1 MRLNPQVK
9 MVLFVLVILCFL
21 LVLVFQ
27 VWGDSMRMA
36 RANALLTNE
45 HRVQAA
51 SRIYADLAVKQPD
64 SPHILHNLALSA
76 YENHRFTQALK
87 VFTDGLAKLEKPEN
101 GSPVP
106 SCRRQELTYKYR
118 YHLGNTSF
126 MLAEEEKLADTQ
138 RRQYLEA
145 ALDHYQKALLI
156 DASDPDAK
164 YNYELTKL
172 HLQHQDEKRPE
183 KTGEEPG
190 QTQNDDNQNNQGKND
205 EEDSRDR
212 ADDHDSPSAA
222 QQDKSSAPEK
232 SAAGEEGMSKEEAIY
247 LLDLT
252 KMEEEYYTP
261 QKNPVYDDEA
271 NQGVSKQPEK
281 DW

>member
-1 MRLNPQVK
+1 LRLNPQVK

-45 HRVQAA
+45 RRVQAA
-51 SRIYADLAVKQPD
+51 NRIYADLAVKHPD
-64 SPHILHNLALSA
+64 SPHILHNLALST
-76 YENHRFTQALK
+76 YENHRFTQALE

-101 GSPVP
+101 GSPLSSRGP
-106 SCRRQELTYKYR
+106 QELTYKYR
-118 YHLGNTSF
+118 YHLGNTNF
-126 MLAEEEKLADTQ
+126 KLAEEGKLADTQ

-172 HLQHQDEKRPE
+172 HLQLQDEKRPDE
-183 KTGEEPG
+183 AGEEPG
-190 QTQNDDNQNNQGKND
+190 QTQNDDKNQNNQGKND

-212 ADDHDSPSAA
+212 TDDHDSPSAA
-222 QQDKSSAPEK
+222 LQDQSSAPEK
-232 SAAGEEGMSKEEAIY
+232 NATGEEGMSKEEAVY

-261 QKNPVYDDEA
+261 QNNDEA